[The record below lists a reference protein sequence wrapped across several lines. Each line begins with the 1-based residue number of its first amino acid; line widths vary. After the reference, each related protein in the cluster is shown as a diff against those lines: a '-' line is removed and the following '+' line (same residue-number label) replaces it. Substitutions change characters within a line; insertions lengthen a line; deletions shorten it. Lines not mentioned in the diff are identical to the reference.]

1 MGEHAGEVQKEI
13 DRILSKFKGEREE
26 FYQGY
31 FFEFDSKFFVK
42 SIVASILSGTEAN
55 KTFVI
60 IEAQNDIYKLSI
72 RRQDK
77 RVNCDEFLKNLL
89 KGLKGADGGGHVAA
103 AGGHFM
109 KKDLSEFRKRLSLD

>member
-1 MGEHAGEVQKEI
+1 M
-13 DRILSKFKGEREE
+13 KGKNLIK
-26 FYQGY
+26 GI

-60 IEAQNDIYKLSI
+60 IEAQNNLYKLSI

-77 RVNCDEFLKNLL
+77 RVNCDEFLKKLL
-89 KGLKGADGGGHVAA
+89 KGLEGTDGGGHVPA

-109 KKDLSEFRKRLSLD
+109 KKDLSEFRRRLGLKNQKENL